1 VPNIKA
7 AIYARVSTSDQNC
20 DMQLSE
26 LREYASRMGWDPP
39 AEYVEKASGKR
50 GTKRPVQ
57 ERLIADARLRRF
69 DVVMVWKIDR
79 MGRSFLEL
87 AGIIETLDQLGIR
100 FVIPSQGIDTDKRS
114 PMSRF
119 VIGIFSLIAEF
130 ERAIIVERVSAGV
143 EQSRKD
149 YAAGRIGKDKH
160 TRSGKDLPSGRPKKI
175 FRRDEALRLRSEGVS
190 FRAIAKTL
198 KVPVST
204 VVDALKAGGKTG

>member
-1 VPNIKA
+1 
-7 AIYARVSTSDQNC
+7 
-20 DMQLSE
+20 MQLSE

-130 ERAIIVERVSAGV
+130 ERATWQVRAGMYPG
-143 EQSRKD
+143 ETEMLKHLSKQWLYTSED
-149 YAAGRIGKDKH
+149 YAADSEATKG
-160 TRSGKDLPSGRPKKI
+160 
-175 FRRDEALRLRSEGVS
+175 ENALR
-190 FRAIAKTL
+190 RA
-198 KVPVST
+198 
-204 VVDALKAGGKTG
+204 D